1 MKRARR
7 QRHDVRRMPADAFER
22 WDKLEFHQALARF
35 NHDRFCAAYPAAS
48 WRAEI
53 ARETSFR
60 LAEGEWVE
68 SERAAL
74 GALLAGVPREPEPFV
89 AWFEALKE
97 TGPGQGDPLFDFLAS
112 RADRDEMRWF
122 VEQEMAGE
130 AGFDDLVA
138 LTQVK
143 LSTQAKL
150 ELARNYW
157 DEMGRGNAA
166 AMHGPMLERIGA
178 ALGARGSIDA
188 TVWESLALANMML
201 ALAVSRRYAFQSIG
215 ALGVIEMTAPGRVV
229 LVDRGLAR
237 LGVASRARQ
246 YYKIHA
252 TLDRKHS
259 ASWNR
264 EVIASLVRADPAAAP
279 AIAEGALLR
288 LTCGARSYERYRSEL
303 GVTTSAWRPTSFAS
317 PANAG
322 AHRSAAALAG
332 RMDSGVRRKGDVVL

>member
-1 MKRARR
+1 MKRAARPTDDDR
-7 QRHDVRRMPADAFER
+7 CIPPDASAR
-22 WDKLEFHQALARF
+22 WDATAFHQALARF
-35 NHDRFCAAYPAAS
+35 NHERFTAARPSAS
-48 WRAEI
+48 WREDI
-53 ARETSFR
+53 ARDAAFR

-68 SERAAL
+68 RERAAL
-74 GALLAGVPREPEPFV
+74 AAALADLPAAPDGFV

-97 TGPGQGDPLFDFLAS
+97 TGPGQGDPLFDFLAT

-138 LTQVK
+138 MTQVK
-143 LSTQAKL
+143 LPVQAKL

-166 AMHGPMLERIGA
+166 GMHGPMLERIGE
-178 ALGARGSIDA
+178 ALGARGSIAA

-201 ALAVSRRYAFQSIG
+201 ALAGSRRYAYQSIG

-229 LVDRGLAR
+229 RVDRGLAR
-237 LGVASRARQ
+237 LGVAARARQ

-264 EVIASLVRADPAAAP
+264 EIIASLVRADPAAAP

-288 LTCGARSYERYRSEL
+288 LTCGARCYERYRNEL
-303 GVTTSAWRPTSFAS
+303 GVAGTARRRRSIARE
-317 PANAG
+317 AG
-322 AHRSAAALAG
+322 AL
-332 RMDSGVRRKGDVVL
+332 L

>member
-1 MKRARR
+1 MKRSGRKR
-7 QRHDVRRMPADAFER
+7 DEQGIPADAFTR
-22 WDKLEFHQALARF
+22 WGKLEFHQALARF
-35 NHDRFCAAYPAAS
+35 NHDRFGATHPGDG
-48 WRAEI
+48 WREEI
-53 ARETSFR
+53 ARDAAFR

-68 SERAAL
+68 SERAGIAP
-74 GALLAGVPREPEPFV
+74 LLDDLPTDAANFV

-97 TGPGQGDPLFDFLAS
+97 TGPGQGDPFFAFLAD
-112 RADRDEMRWF
+112 RADIDEMRWF

-138 LTQVK
+138 MTQVK
-143 LSTQAKL
+143 LPVQAKL

-157 DEMGRGNAA
+157 DEMGRGNAN

-178 ALGARGSIDA
+178 ALGACGSIDA

-201 ALAVSRRYAFQSIG
+201 ALAGSRRYAYQSIG

-229 LVDRGLAR
+229 QVDRGLAR
-237 LGVASRARQ
+237 LGVAGRARQ

-264 EVIASLVRADPAAAP
+264 EVIASLVRADPQAAR
-279 AIAEGALLR
+279 AIGEGALLR
-288 LTCGARSYERYRSEL
+288 LTCGARSYERYRREL
-303 GVTTSAWRPTSFAS
+303 GVTMPAGGRRRAITSAAE
-317 PANAG
+317 
-322 AHRSAAALAG
+322 AAIPPG
-332 RMDSGVRRKGDVVL
+332 

>member
-1 MKRARR
+1 MKRSGRKR
-7 QRHDVRRMPADAFER
+7 DEQGIPADAFAR
-22 WDKLEFHQALARF
+22 WGKLEFHQALARF
-35 NHDRFCAAYPAAS
+35 NHDRFGANHSGAVWREEIVRDAA
-48 WRAEI
+48 
-53 ARETSFR
+53 FR

-68 SERAAL
+68 SERARIAP
-74 GALLAGVPREPEPFV
+74 LLDDLPTDAANFV

-97 TGPGQGDPLFDFLAS
+97 TGPGQGDPLFAFLARS
-112 RADRDEMRWF
+112 ADIDEMRWF

-138 LTQVK
+138 LTQIK
-143 LSTQAKL
+143 LPVQAKL

-157 DEMGRGNAA
+157 DEMGRGNAN

-178 ALGARGSIDA
+178 ALGARGSIDT

-201 ALAVSRRYAFQSIG
+201 ALAGSRRYAYQSIG

-229 LVDRGLAR
+229 QVDRGLAR
-237 LGVASRARQ
+237 LGVAARSRQ

-264 EVIASLVRADPAAAP
+264 EVIASLVRDDPAAAR

-288 LTCGARSYERYRSEL
+288 LTCGARSYERYRREL
-303 GVTTSAWRPTSFAS
+303 GVAM
-317 PANAG
+317 PAGRRRRVTA
-322 AHRSAAALAG
+322 SAAEAAIPPG
-332 RMDSGVRRKGDVVL
+332 